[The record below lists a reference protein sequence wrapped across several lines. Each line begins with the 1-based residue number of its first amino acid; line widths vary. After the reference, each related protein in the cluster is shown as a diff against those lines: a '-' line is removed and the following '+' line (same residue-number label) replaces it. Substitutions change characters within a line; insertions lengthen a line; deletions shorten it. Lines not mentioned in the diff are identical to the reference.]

1 MKIISFLII
10 FLVFSDKSACSN
22 PNMFEEFESNQ
33 PFKGE
38 YLSEFS
44 IGAEND
50 NKWKDLFVNKKFE
63 EVKSFIETLPVNS
76 TDETIQNLIYDILVS
91 KKNFDRDLVGL
102 DEDKLLFKT
111 IVNKLFQTG
120 RLSEIELIYSQTSEL
135 ENNTFII
142 KKMIEGNLLR
152 NRHSEA
158 CKILE
163 KVNQD
168 PLFFGKI
175 MIICNIINSKFD
187 QAKLGLQL
195 LKEQNQPGDIFFID
209 LAFSLMS
216 EKDITQSEDL
226 KKNLD
231 QIKELNPIIMSS
243 LQFADISPN
252 FEQIEKLTTSGLLFI
267 LSNPSVDTDLKIFCS
282 EILVKQGRINVEMLS
297 EAYRLSRFEP
307 KEIQNAEKIYK
318 SLSPIRARPLL
329 YQSIIRDNKPESKF
343 RKIIALIKISKI
355 DNLLPK
361 MSYLLEDLID
371 YKKFARNH
379 EDTLIIS
386 QMFQSK
392 NKYLEAR
399 DILNMDYKS
408 PESDYR
414 NLAIDISEYLKNN
427 SIDYYSLEK
436 QLEKFE
442 DLKIDDSVILRKLL
456 MVLISNIELDQ
467 NLLEKIFNIA
477 DVSQIKS
484 VDAKNFFLANTL
496 SLKGDYFN
504 SLTILFKIIGN
515 KDLLELN
522 IMESFSVLT
531 ILKNLGFLNE
541 FKNLSK
547 RILL

>member
-10 FLVFSDKSACSN
+10 FFVFSDKSACSN
-22 PNMFEEFESNQ
+22 PKMFEEFESNQ
-33 PFKGE
+33 SFKGE

-44 IGAEND
+44 IGAESD
-50 NKWKDLFVNKKFE
+50 NKWKDLFVNKKFK
-63 EVKSFIETLPVNS
+63 EVKSFIEILPVNS

-91 KKNFDRDLVGL
+91 RKKFDRDLIGL

-216 EKDITQSEDL
+216 EKDITESEDL

-282 EILVKQGRINVEMLS
+282 EILVKQGRISVEMLS

-318 SLSPIRARPLL
+318 SLSRIRARPLL

-379 EDTLIIS
+379 EDTVLIS

-399 DILNMDYKS
+399 DILNVDYKS

-427 SIDYYSLEK
+427 SIDYYLLEK

-442 DLKIDDSVILRKLL
+442 DLKIQDSVILRKLL

-484 VDAKNFFLANTL
+484 VDAKNFFLANAL